1 MIQKVVHWRRYLT
14 SFQLIILGFAGVIL
28 LGALILMLP
37 VASSC
42 GAWTPFRE
50 SLFTSTSAVCVTG
63 LVIYDSGSYW
73 SGFGQGVILLL
84 IQIGGLGVIT
94 MAATFLML
102 AGKNISLKERSAMQD
117 AISAP
122 AVGGIVRL
130 TRFILKGTFFIE
142 LLGALA
148 MLPVFCRDYGSRG
161 IWMSVFHSVSAFCNA
176 GFDILGRPGNLYPSL
191 TAYIA
196 DPLINIIVVLLIVTG
211 GIGFLTWDDVCTHR
225 LHLRRYRMQSKVI
238 LAATGLLI
246 LFPAV
251 LFFFTD
257 FSDLPMEQRFLA
269 SLFQAVTPR
278 TAGYN
283 TADLTA
289 MTEAS
294 RAVMTVLMLIGGAP
308 GSTAGGMK
316 VTTLTVLTANAFA
329 TFRRRAEPQLFHRRL
344 EGAAVRN
351 ASTILMLYLTL
362 FFTGAVIIST
372 AEGLPLSA
380 CLYETASAV
389 GTVGLTLGL
398 TPQLGTLSQWILIV
412 LMFLGRVG
420 GLTLIYAAYS
430 GRDLSCAR
438 FPQEKITVG

>member
-196 DPLINIIVVLLIVTG
+196 DPLINTIVMLLIVTG

-246 LFPAV
+246 LLPAV

-398 TPQLGTLSQWILIV
+398 TPQLGALSQWILIV